1 VLLSAGI
8 GLFAMFTR
16 LVLQAGF
23 IADNGWVCNGYL
35 FSWPPRGRAWQ
46 NSTNTKVQRGVL
58 VNYTAPVP
66 QRLGH
71 QIRLARHF
79 MPLIFIKKNKKLLQ
93 LKKKLS
99 YSSMVR
105 HNGELYR
112 HQ

>member
-1 VLLSAGI
+1 
-8 GLFAMFTR
+8 
-16 LVLQAGF
+16 
-23 IADNGWVCNGYL
+23 
-35 FSWPPRGRAWQ
+35 
-46 NSTNTKVQRGVL
+46 
-58 VNYTAPVP
+58 
-66 QRLGH
+66 
-71 QIRLARHF
+71 